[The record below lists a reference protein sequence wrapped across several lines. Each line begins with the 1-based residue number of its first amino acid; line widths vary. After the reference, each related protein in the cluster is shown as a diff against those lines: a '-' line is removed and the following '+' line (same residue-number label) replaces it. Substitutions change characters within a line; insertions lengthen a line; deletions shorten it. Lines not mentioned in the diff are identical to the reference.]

1 VNPLVAEFRSHL
13 GRVCSEELERLNE
26 EYGPF
31 TEEQHEV
38 LNALAEHVMQRIASS
53 LARTLADPP
62 STLQQ
67 EALSNL
73 LQGLFHVEAALGTSA
88 AEAVQGPAQAGHGV
102 PCAASGEQE

>member
-1 VNPLVAEFRSHL
+1 MVAEFRSHL

-38 LNALAEHVMQRIASS
+38 LNALAEHVKQRIASS

-62 STLQQ
+62 SALEQ
-67 EALSNL
+67 ETLSNL
-73 LQGLFHVEAALGTSA
+73 LQGLFHAEAAMGTPA
-88 AEAVQGPAQAGHGV
+88 AETGQGPEQEERV
-102 PCAASGEQE
+102 RCVAAGEQT